1 MIERLRADK
10 LQLNADLNE
19 SKAQATKAT
28 ELKILAEEEVTRLKS
43 VIQAAEME
51 KEMLQQQ
58 VQCLTDIVEY
68 FKTTAAQLMEDF
80 TNRLKLDLSIFTV
93 Q

>member
-10 LQLNADLNE
+10 LQLTADLNE
-19 SKAQATKAT
+19 LKAQATKAK
-28 ELKILAEEEVTRLKS
+28 ELRVLAEEEVTHLKS

-51 KEMLQQQ
+51 KQMLQQQ
-58 VQCLTDIVEY
+58 VQSLADIVEY
-68 FKTTAAQLMEDF
+68 FKTTAAQLMEEF
-80 TNRLKLDLSIFTV
+80 TNRLKLDLNLFTV